1 MHQDIKSLDV
11 PFISSAQNQLKDP
24 ARLEDAAQSSPS
36 DTLSCLE
43 MVLQG
48 ASLCVCTAASP
59 QLLQTRSCRLSN
71 SGFSSRMSDRALS
84 SPVSQHFNLHQ
95 GLL

>member
-1 MHQDIKSLDV
+1 MTLRSKIMVVFNVPSLCQLLLYSYSKGQHMHHETKSLNV
-11 PFISSAQNQLKDP
+11 SSISSAQNELKDP

-48 ASLCVCTAASP
+48 ASFCVCTAASP
-59 QLLQTRSCRLSN
+59 
-71 SGFSSRMSDRALS
+71 
-84 SPVSQHFNLHQ
+84 
-95 GLL
+95 

>member
-11 PFISSAQNQLKDP
+11 PSISSAQNELKDL

-48 ASLCVCTAASP
+48 APVCLYSSLSSASP
-59 QLLQTRSCRLSN
+59 DKVMQVVKFRFQLQ
-71 SGFSSRMSDRALS
+71 DE
-84 SPVSQHFNLHQ
+84 
-95 GLL
+95 